1 VCFYIQ
7 RNPSH
12 HVRIKICIKK
22 KIILEKN
29 KILIIEMKEEGIDG
43 KISGKLQNKTKK
55 VQLILRTTK
64 KLPFAKSS
72 HFSVFS

>member
-1 VCFYIQ
+1 
-7 RNPSH
+7 
-12 HVRIKICIKK
+12 
-22 KIILEKN
+22 
-29 KILIIEMKEEGIDG
+29 MKEEGIDG

-55 VQLILRTTK
+55 VQLILRTTTK